1 MSQPVYEFLDHAL
14 LSRLGSLPVESRTAM
29 IGNVAGRH
37 ASPHRGS
44 SVEFAEYRKY
54 VPGDDTRRL
63 DWKAFARS
71 DRFYIKEFEA
81 DTNLRAYF
89 VVDASGSMSFAGKGE
104 SKVAFARRIAASL
117 SYLLVNQGDAAGLS
131 VCTEKLHLEVP
142 PSRRPAHL
150 QRIFETLRSLEPGG
164 ETGLVPAL
172 HEIAEKI
179 GQRAFVVILSDL
191 FIDTDELSEALQH
204 LRYRKHDVSVF
215 HLMDP
220 QELEFD
226 FERPHRFVDLEDG
239 TALVAEPSLIAEEYH
254 TALAEFMKAVRGKCS
269 DASADY
275 QLVATDTPLEPLLRE
290 FLINRIPKG
299 R

>member
-1 MSQPVYEFLDHAL
+1 MSHSFIDNTL
-14 LSRLGSLPVESRTAM
+14 LSRLGSLPIESRAPM
-29 IGNVAGRH
+29 LGNVAGKHR
-37 ASPHRGS
+37 SPHRGS

-89 VVDASGSMSFAGKGE
+89 VVDASGSMNFTGGGE
-104 SKVAFARRIAASL
+104 SKIQVARRITASL
-117 SYLLVNQGDAAGLS
+117 AYLLVNQGDAAGLS
-131 VCTEKLHLEVP
+131 ICTDKLHLEVP
-142 PSRRPAHL
+142 PSRRAAHL
-150 QRIFETLRSLEPGG
+150 ERFFSTLGKVESSG
-164 ETGLVPAL
+164 ETGLIQAL
-172 HEIAEKI
+172 HTIAEKI

-191 FIDTDELSEALQH
+191 FTDTAALGEALQH
-204 LRYRKHDVSVF
+204 LRYRKHDISIF

-220 QELEFD
+220 LELSFE

-239 TALVAEPSLIAEEYH
+239 TSIVAEPSLIADEYKS
-254 TALAEFMKAVRGKCS
+254 ALRDFLTAVRGKCH

-275 QLVATDTPLEPLLRE
+275 QLVTTDTPLEPLLRD
-290 FLINRIPKG
+290 FLTARLPKSKH
-299 R
+299 

>member
-1 MSQPVYEFLDHAL
+1 MQYDFLDPEL
-14 LSRLGSLPVESRTAM
+14 LSRLGALPVESRVPM
-29 IGNVAGRH
+29 MGNVAGKHR
-37 ASPHRGS
+37 SPHRGS

-54 VPGDDTRRL
+54 VAGDDTRRL

-89 VVDASGSMSFAGKGE
+89 VVDASGSMNFSGLGE
-104 SKVAFARRIAASL
+104 SKVSYARRIAASL
-117 SYLLVNQGDAAGLS
+117 AYLLVNQGDAAGLS
-131 VCTEKLHLEVP
+131 LCTEKLHLEVP

-150 QRIFETLRSLEPGG
+150 QRIFNTLAGLEPKG

-172 HEIAEKI
+172 HEIAEKV

-191 FIDTDELSEALQH
+191 FTDPEKLADALQH
-204 LRYRKHDVSVF
+204 LRYRKHDISVF

-220 QELEFD
+220 QEISFD

-239 TALVAEPSLIAEEYH
+239 TAIVAEPALVTEEYH
-254 TALAEFMKAVRGKCS
+254 RALDEFMTAVRAKCH
-269 DASADY
+269 DAQADY
-275 QLVATDTPLEPLLRE
+275 QLIPTDTPLEPLLRE
-290 FLINRIPKG
+290 FLTARLPKKG

>member
-1 MSQPVYEFLDHAL
+1 MSQTLYPFLDHEL
-14 LSRLGSLPVESRTAM
+14 LSRLGTLPVESRMAM
-29 IGNVAGRH
+29 IGNVAGKH
-37 ASPHRGS
+37 SSPHRGS

-89 VVDASGSMSFAGKGE
+89 VVDASGSMNFAGSGD
-104 SKVAFARRIAASL
+104 SKVNFARRIAASL

-131 VCTEKLHLEVP
+131 ICTDSLHLEVP

-150 QRIFETLRSLEPGG
+150 QRIFETLQSLEPGG
-164 ETGLVPAL
+164 ETGLIGAL

-191 FIDTDELSEALQH
+191 FTDTSQLAEALQH
-204 LRYRKHDVSVF
+204 LRYRKHDISVF

-220 QELEFD
+220 QELRFE
-226 FERPHRFVDLEDG
+226 FERPQRFVDLEDG
-239 TALVAEPSLIAEEYH
+239 TALVVEPSLISEEYH
-254 TALAEFMKAVRGKCS
+254 AALGEFMKSVRAKCH
-269 DASADY
+269 DANADY
-275 QLVATDTPLEPLLRE
+275 QLVSTETPLEPLLRE
-290 FLINRIPKG
+290 FLTARLPKG
-299 R
+299 K

>member
-1 MSQPVYEFLDHAL
+1 MNYDFLDSGL
-14 LSRLGSLPVESRTAM
+14 LSRLGALPVEARVPM
-29 IGNVAGRH
+29 MGNVAGKHR
-37 ASPHRGS
+37 SPHRGS

-54 VPGDDTRRL
+54 VAGDDTRRL

-89 VVDASGSMSFAGKGE
+89 VVDASGSMAFAGKGE
-104 SKVAFARRIAASL
+104 SKVSYARRIAASL
-117 SYLLVNQGDAAGLS
+117 AYLLVNQGDAAGLS
-131 VCTEKLHLEVP
+131 LCTETLHLEIP

-150 QRIFETLRSLEPGG
+150 QRIFETLKDLEPEG

-172 HEIAEKI
+172 HQIAEKI

-191 FIDTDELSEALQH
+191 FTDPESLSDALQH
-204 LRYRKHDVSVF
+204 LRYRKHDISVF

-220 QELEFD
+220 QELQFE

-239 TALVAEPSLIAEEYH
+239 TALVVEPTLVVDEYH
-254 TALAEFMKAVRGKCS
+254 RALNDFMAAVRAKCH
-269 DASADY
+269 DANADY
-275 QLVATDTPLEPLLRE
+275 QLVPTDTPLEPLLRE
-290 FLINRIPKG
+290 FLTARLPK
-299 R
+299 RK